1 MRTNFKLLVIVLLVL
16 PSIAFSQRNPVRN
29 VVGVQQLDPRFTF
42 SIEKYWSGMADAESY
57 YYYVTNNTSDEYML
71 EIEVDLTLN
80 CYDVKP
86 YKLGFNKQVYLK
98 PNGEFTPDDDWVHNY
113 MITSDKEKQK
123 SCLIKIGDT
132 YTLYRGHTWQIKSVV
147 NLTQKKAAEEKKKED
162 EKLKKIE
169 EDNKRKKEAEDKK
182 KIDEEK
188 KKKADEEKKKVEEE
202 KKLKDDAKK
211 KEEKSNTKD
220 GTSKQTSSEEKNDVE
235 SKEEKKQKEAEEA
248 QKAREEKEAA
258 RIEAQER
265 AAQEERERRAK
276 VQQEYDSW
284 KADAQKSNDQ
294 QDIMSAS
301 ASIGLFTL
309 LGGFIYEGMGNV
321 NPDFVYRA
329 PVNRFTPKMFVNI
342 DVGFSFSMDP
352 ILFQSLYSTVNNGD
366 YYSNASFKG
375 ETGYYLNLNA
385 ESRIGAGNDFY
396 SFYGIIG
403 GKFGIVPTFRGS
415 RFNMEYGGGLDL
427 GIKNVKLFGQ
437 YRGSLL
443 NTKSMTSSDVEESG
457 SGEVDSN
464 YTEIWYGLKF
474 TFGGNKDDKYRRTH
488 LSLGMIS
495 RQYTI
500 DGTQKFYDGDT
511 NSIQTMDI
519 KPIQGYSFEWKQDNT
534 FRLFIRYYDNYNY
547 IGNGDATSNI
557 SSSLSQ
563 NGSLFEIGF
572 VRAIDF
578 F

>member
-1 MRTNFKLLVIVLLVL
+1 MRTNFKLLVILLFAL
-16 PSIAFSQRNPVRN
+16 PLIAFSQRNPVRN

-42 SIEKYWSGMADAESY
+42 SIEKYWSGLADAESY
-57 YYYVTNNTSDEYML
+57 YYYVKNNTSDEYML

-80 CYDVKP
+80 CYDAKP
-86 YKLGFNKQVYLK
+86 YKLGINKQVYLK

-113 MITSDKEKQK
+113 MITSDREKQK
-123 SCLIKIGDT
+123 GCLIKIGDT
-132 YTLYRGHTWQIKSVV
+132 YTLYRGHTWQIKSIV
-147 NLTQKKAAEEKKKED
+147 NLTQKKAAEEKKKEE

-169 EDNKRKKEAEDKK
+169 EDNKRKKEAEDKRK
-182 KIDEEK
+182 QADDE
-188 KKKADEEKKKVEEE
+188 KKKADDQKKKVEDE
-202 KKLKDDAKK
+202 KKKADDQKK
-211 KEEKSNTKD
+211 KEEKSNSNGD
-220 GTSKQTSSEEKNDVE
+220 ASKQTTSDKESDVE

-248 QKAREEKEAA
+248 QKAKEEKETA
-258 RIEAQER
+258 RREAEER

-294 QDIMSAS
+294 QDLMSAS
-301 ASIGLFTL
+301 ATIGLFTL

-329 PVNRFTPKMFVNI
+329 PVNKFTPKLFVNI

-403 GKFGIVPTFRGS
+403 GKLGIVPTFRGS

-443 NTKSMTSSDVEESG
+443 NTKSMTSSDVEENG
-457 SGEVDSN
+457 SGEVDAN

-547 IGNGDATSNI
+547 IGNGDVTSNI